1 MIDLGKRYQKS
12 GNFKIT
18 PNQEVNGTLTLSGRS
33 TSLYVW
39 SEDLPDSSP
48 ETSITGVLDD
58 LQKVSLIGCNIR
70 SQGHTGR
77 YDRVIHKTIFSP
89 RCVIFGDRYFS
100 DSEKVVCEISFSLEH
115 AVPLFDD
122 TDAYGTIFSNSEAID
137 RLAQIEN
144 PDRRVFVGEWNWISY
159 YTGKKTIFSSDTDI
173 GRVSAEHAPVFSV
186 GVATNLG
193 LTKKTYINIK
203 FDTPLTVTE
212 SLFRMGR
219 VIQFIDIVVGH
230 RQNVSEISIH
240 TGYDHPSQSAD
251 LYSTSYSEHH
261 SSHREDETGFHA
273 ILIDPVHSAEHFSS
287 VLRAWMQRDVKWRTA
302 RVRLSREWGQRS
314 YSYDRIIAA
323 ANVFDLL
330 PGEVY
335 GDNTPIS
342 EDLRDAIAQ
351 ARQIFKQLP
360 ESDERDSV
368 LGYLGRV
375 GGWRLKRKVR
385 HRATR
390 ITDVI
395 GDLLPEIGVV
405 IDEAVKLRNFYVHG
419 TPTRVSNGEPL
430 KLLSFLTNSLEFIF
444 FAADLVDA
452 GWDIGEWCRKPKPLG
467 HPFHDYL
474 VYYQEDLD
482 KLKAVIGW

>member
-1 MIDLGKRYQKS
+1 MIDLSKRYQKS
-12 GNFKIT
+12 GNFKIA

-39 SEDLPDSSP
+39 SEDLPDRSL

-77 YDRVIHKTIFSP
+77 YDRIIHKTIYSP
-89 RCVIFGDRYFS
+89 RCVIFGDRYFF
-100 DSEKVVCEISFSLEH
+100 DSEEVVCEISFSLEH
-115 AVPLFDD
+115 AVALFDD
-122 TDAYGTIFSNSEAID
+122 TDAYGTIFSNSEAIN
-137 RLAQIEN
+137 RLAQIEY
-144 PDRRVFVGEWNWISY
+144 PDRSVSVGEWNWISY
-159 YTGKKTIFSSDTDI
+159 YTGKKTIFSTDTDI

-193 LTKKTYINIK
+193 LTKKTYIK
-203 FDTPLTVTE
+203 LRFDTPLTVAE

-219 VIQFIDIVVGH
+219 VIQFIDIVAGS
-230 RQNVSEISIH
+230 RQNVSEISIQ

-251 LYSTSYSEHH
+251 VYSTSYSEHD
-261 SSHREDETGFHA
+261 SSHQEDEPSFHA
-273 ILIDPVHSAEHFSS
+273 ILIDPVHSVEELSS

-302 RVRLSREWGQRS
+302 RMRLSRDWGKTIYNS
-314 YSYDRIIAA
+314 DRIVAA
-323 ANVFDLL
+323 ANVYDLL
-330 PGEVY
+330 PSTLY
-335 GDNTPIS
+335 ADNTPIS
-342 EDLRDAIAQ
+342 EDLHDAIAQ
-351 ARQIFKQLP
+351 ARQMFKRLP

-368 LGYLGRV
+368 LGYLGSV

-395 GDLLPEIGVV
+395 GHLLPEIGVV

-419 TPTRVSNGEPL
+419 TPSRVSNGEPL

-444 FAADLVDA
+444 ITSDLLDA
-452 GWDIGEWCRKPKPLG
+452 GWDIEEWCRKPKPLG

-474 VYYQEDLD
+474 VYYQEELD
-482 KLKAVIGW
+482 KLKTVVQ